1 MADVKPRIKL
11 DKKDIAKGGVIEVK
25 TLVSH
30 TMESGQRKDKD
41 GKTIP
46 RKILNTFS
54 CDLNGKTIFSANME
68 GAVSANPYFQFKIK
82 PAESGTLTFTW
93 TDDDGSKIQAT
104 EQIKVS

>member
-1 MADVKPRIKL
+1 
-11 DKKDIAKGGVIEVK
+11 
-25 TLVSH
+25 
-30 TMESGQRKDKD
+30 
-41 GKTIP
+41 
-46 RKILNTFS
+46 
-54 CDLNGKTIFSANME
+54 ME

>member
-11 DKKDIAKGGVIEVK
+11 DKKEVAQGGVIEVK

-46 RKILNTFS
+46 RKILNTFT
-54 CDLNGKTIFSANME
+54 CDLNGKTLFSANLE
-68 GAVSANPYFQFKIK
+68 SAVSANPYFQFKIR
-82 PAESGTLTFTW
+82 PEESGTLTFTW

-104 EQIKVS
+104 EQIKVA